1 VSVTVI
7 VGILIATGGTYLAL
21 TERASSGN
29 SPTAEESSDGESSPK
44 FSIPRSV
51 VYQAAIFVGLAILGL
66 SHASHY
72 EPLPRSILAGGM
84 RGTVFG
90 LGACLTLA
98 GAIGV
103 VFSSTARA
111 VVLSAAILG
120 TGGATVLGVSGN
132 AIVGGLLLA
141 GAALC
146 GWWLHAYLPG
156 KSATKHPQKD
166 DRANIETAIERALN
180 DDSPS
185 TPEPLLASVAVVLFC
200 WILGSTLQLAVEEGT
215 GSKTAMSGSSRALPR
230 PAFDG
235 SARQNTGDRPGMT
248 NATETTASKSSRD
261 DTLFWCAAGL
271 LAATIGLGYSR
282 AECKFDTPQ
291 AAETD
296 NSV

>member
-1 VSVTVI
+1 MSVTVI
-7 VGILIATGGTYLAL
+7 VGILIASCGTYFAL

-29 SPTAEESSDGESSPK
+29 SPAAEESSDGESSPR

-66 SHASHY
+66 SHASHS

-84 RGTVFG
+84 RGAVFG

-146 GWWLHAYLPG
+146 GWWLHANSPG
-156 KSATKHPQKD
+156 KSAANHSHKD
-166 DRANIETAIERALN
+166 DRINNETAIERALN

-215 GSKTAMSGSSRALPR
+215 GSKTAMGGFSRALPR
-230 PAFDG
+230 PAFDS
-235 SARQNTGDRPGMT
+235 SAQRNASNGPGMT
-248 NATETTASKSSRD
+248 NATESTANQSSRD

-282 AECKFDTPQ
+282 AESKFDTSP